1 MIFTIHQ
8 LERSAKPVLSPQMTA
23 IFISPPEKSQATSNG
38 NNARLINAGSRQK
51 GPLGGPDDIEE
62 VTNMI

>member
-8 LERSAKPVLSPQMTA
+8 LKRSAKPVLSPQIAA
-23 IFISPPEKSQATSNG
+23 IFMSPPEKSQATSKG
-38 NNARLINAGSRQK
+38 NSTRLINAGSRQK